1 MTYIIKLLLLAAVGG
16 FIGWVT
22 NYIAIRLLFRPYKP
36 VKLLFGYKIQGVIPA
51 RKPELAVSIGNVIEK
66 QLLAPEEILN
76 ELVSEKDIS
85 FLKEAIVTN
94 VVKILKD
101 KLPGFLHG
109 FTDKTIKKQLDA
121 FMEKDGD
128 RYIREMINSVITNA
142 TDKLKISDKV
152 VDKINSL
159 DLVSFESIVLS
170 VVKKELKHIE
180 YLGGVLG
187 FLIGLVQ
194 GVIVI
199 LLNS

>member
-16 FIGWVT
+16 FIGLVT

-36 VKLLFGYKIQGVIPA
+36 VKLLSAIKYRELFCKET
-51 RKPELAVSIGNVIEK
+51 ELAVSIGNVIEK

-128 RYIREMINSVITNA
+128 RYIREMLNNVITNA
-142 TDKLKISDKV
+142 TQLKISDKV

>member
-128 RYIREMINSVITNA
+128 RHIREMINSVITNA